1 MTTQAQTAGPVNT
14 VLMASL
20 AGLVVSL
27 GVALAMLMGQGHAAF
42 NTGSDGVSWGLP
54 VAAYVFFAITS
65 TGLTLVASLAMVFG
79 VKAFYPVAKRCVL
92 LAGASL
98 IGGMACLALEVGH
111 VFRMAW
117 ALPFSFQIVSAMWWM
132 GVLYALDLVFMALKF
147 QRVNAGD
154 WDSPASRFYGV
165 ASMVF
170 AVAATATLGLV
181 FGMMAMRPFWF
192 GDLIP
197 ISFIVMGAVSGV
209 AIATLA
215 TYVAY
220 GSQNNMPE
228 KVQELVTGVLPKVFA
243 AVLVFALLMIA
254 TRTITGLWSNA
265 DGLEAFDWMVASP
278 WFWIEIVALALAC
291 YILLSPG
298 LRATANMQVAA
309 SVLALVALFIS
320 RYEYVVGGQVV
331 PLFKGAWVPQF
342 IDYTPSLTEWM
353 LALLALS
360 LTFGIYAL
368 GEKMFNLGA
377 APEKS

>member
-154 WDSPASRFYGV
+154 WDSPASR
-165 ASMVF
+165 
-170 AVAATATLGLV
+170 L
-181 FGMMAMRPFWF
+181 
-192 GDLIP
+192 
-197 ISFIVMGAVSGV
+197 
-209 AIATLA
+209 
-215 TYVAY
+215 
-220 GSQNNMPE
+220 
-228 KVQELVTGVLPKVFA
+228 
-243 AVLVFALLMIA
+243 
-254 TRTITGLWSNA
+254 
-265 DGLEAFDWMVASP
+265 
-278 WFWIEIVALALAC
+278 
-291 YILLSPG
+291 
-298 LRATANMQVAA
+298 
-309 SVLALVALFIS
+309 
-320 RYEYVVGGQVV
+320 
-331 PLFKGAWVPQF
+331 
-342 IDYTPSLTEWM
+342 
-353 LALLALS
+353 
-360 LTFGIYAL
+360 
-368 GEKMFNLGA
+368 
-377 APEKS
+377 